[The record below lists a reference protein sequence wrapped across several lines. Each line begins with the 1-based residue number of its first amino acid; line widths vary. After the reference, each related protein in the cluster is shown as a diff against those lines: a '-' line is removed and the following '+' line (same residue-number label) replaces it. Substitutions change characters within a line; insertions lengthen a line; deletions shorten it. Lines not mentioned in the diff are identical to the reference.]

1 LQCNSNHA
9 RRIRIPAPQRRRE
22 VGRRRLWRGHPAR
35 DRRRH
40 QTPMRGRSALHDLGS
55 PGGERPRHDLDG
67 RSHSAAGRPPQA
79 HGPRHGQRYPG
90 SEGLLQ
96 SGEPC
101 QSRPFLGDRSR
112 QGSVMIRLGWLFLS
126 LLARAL
132 EPAERDVVLGDLA
145 ESGEGVGPAT
155 RHLLGL
161 IVRRQVGLWLA
172 WRPWLALLGVSCLA
186 AVSLSRIVYR
196 LNVDLHKHAAGYA
209 TSLTAGQEVAFLLL
223 LAGAVAVWSWTC
235 GFVLGSLSGRAVWLT
250 WSVFYFVVLDS
261 AWARFVR
268 MGHIFPPN
276 PHTHAA
282 LLDSWPGTL
291 RLLMATTLPLSI
303 AALLFAFPALAGAF
317 GGVRRR
323 RLTVHYA
330 YLMAS
335 VNMAL
340 ALFTTWST

>member
-1 LQCNSNHA
+1 
-9 RRIRIPAPQRRRE
+9 
-22 VGRRRLWRGHPAR
+22 
-35 DRRRH
+35 
-40 QTPMRGRSALHDLGS
+40 
-55 PGGERPRHDLDG
+55 
-67 RSHSAAGRPPQA
+67 
-79 HGPRHGQRYPG
+79 
-90 SEGLLQ
+90 
-96 SGEPC
+96 
-101 QSRPFLGDRSR
+101 
-112 QGSVMIRLGWLFLS
+112 
-126 LLARAL
+126 
-132 EPAERDVVLGDLA
+132 
-145 ESGEGVGPAT
+145 
-155 RHLLGL
+155 L

-186 AVSLSRIVYR
+186 ALSLSRIVFR
-196 LNVDLHKHAAGYA
+196 LNVDLHKYTAGYA

-276 PHTHAA
+276 PHTHEA

-340 ALFTTWST
+340 ALFTTWSTGWYDPAHLPARWPGVPWSTRLLPFLWVSLPAAYLLACGRPAARRPKDDYPLPPMVPDRPSPEN